1 MPVLNWIGKP
11 AVVKHHRDVPYRL
24 LEPVPELSCGPA
36 DSGNLIVQGDNLH
49 ALKALLPRYAGQVKC
64 IYIDPPYNTGN
75 EGWVYNDNVNSPEIK
90 RWLDDV
96 VGKEGEDLS
105 RHDKWLCMMY
115 PRLVLLRQFLRDDGV
130 ILVSLDDIEAGH
142 FRLLMDE
149 IFGIGNRIA
158 TIVWNT
164 RNTDNRIKT
173 YLSPDHEHIF
183 VYGKTDA
190 ARIEGRVIDRSDF
203 RNQDSDP
210 RGPYVTDP
218 LKGKATAS
226 ERPNLHE
233 YSMEQPG
240 TTHIWKPDPAKGW
253 ITDRTGY
260 ERLLRED
267 RIWWPPN
274 PATGW
279 PRKKRFLS
287 ETQERMPASSFW
299 PEFKTQSGARELD
312 EILDERV
319 FAFPKPI
326 SLMQRIVS
334 YCVPPKSII
343 LDSFAGTGTTAHA
356 VLKQNAEDGGNRRF
370 ILVEMDESI
379 ARDVTAERVKRVAQ
393 GYTNSKGEKVEGL
406 GGGFQFCKIG
416 KALFDPRGHIDKDVR
431 FAELANFVWFME
443 TGMGLPP
450 GRASKRKADTS
461 SPLLGVHE
469 GRAVYLLYN
478 GILKDRSIDGGNT
491 LTTPLLEQLPPHDGP
506 RVIYAARCAIGEER
520 LRKLG
525 IRFKH
530 LPYDLRVKP

>member
-1 MPVLNWIGKP
+1 
-11 AVVKHHRDVPYRL
+11 
-24 LEPVPELSCGPA
+24 
-36 DSGNLIVQGDNLH
+36 
-49 ALKALLPRYAGQVKC
+49 
-64 IYIDPPYNTGN
+64 
-75 EGWVYNDNVNSPEIK
+75 
-90 RWLDDV
+90 
-96 VGKEGEDLS
+96 
-105 RHDKWLCMMY
+105 
-115 PRLVLLRQFLRDDGV
+115 
-130 ILVSLDDIEAGH
+130 
-142 FRLLMDE
+142 
-149 IFGIGNRIA
+149 
-158 TIVWNT
+158 
-164 RNTDNRIKT
+164 
-173 YLSPDHEHIF
+173 
-183 VYGKTDA
+183 
-190 ARIEGRVIDRSDF
+190 
-203 RNQDSDP
+203 
-210 RGPYVTDP
+210 
-218 LKGKATAS
+218 
-226 ERPNLHE
+226 
-233 YSMEQPG
+233 
-240 TTHIWKPDPAKGW
+240 
-253 ITDRTGY
+253 
-260 ERLLRED
+260 
-267 RIWWPPN
+267 
-274 PATGW
+274 
-279 PRKKRFLS
+279 
-287 ETQERMPASSFW
+287 
-299 PEFKTQSGARELD
+299 
-312 EILDERV
+312 
-319 FAFPKPI
+319 
-326 SLMQRIVS
+326 MQRIVS

>member
-461 SPLLGVHE
+461 SPLIGLNE